1 MSRTARPSA
10 VTRLALSAVAAVG
23 LAACGSSNGTTPA
36 PSQPQSQAATNGP
49 ASASVTAKPI
59 TDYAAYLEAKPG
71 KADPSLSPI
80 AVGFVNVQGG
90 AQSFPQATVGA
101 QAAVKMINEE
111 FGGID
116 GHPLKLVTCFVAN
129 AEEEGQRCGQQ
140 MANDDSVKVVNFG
153 ALIMG
158 NQAFHATLRGKKPV
172 IEGTSTAPIE
182 NTTPNTFVLLGDLPH
197 IMGTYGPF
205 AKQHLKASTAALAHP
220 NAPGAIQQG
229 VSIKNGLEKAG
240 IKVKAVAYPLQTR
253 DLVGPVTSAGAQTA
267 DVVVNSADVPSCVG
281 FAKALQQTGV
291 KKPVIAV
298 PLCLDGSVAKGLGG
312 DLPIGW
318 FYGVAQTLPQD
329 TGDAGVALYQRKLK
343 QYGGGD
349 AGSNIFAS
357 VTWMDMLATVKLMNR
372 VGADKLTPDA
382 ISTAAKAFKGPIVMG
397 PPSISCGQF
406 ADAPNVCNDQ
416 GLFYQYKGKGKFELA
431 SGWLRSP
438 R

>member
-1 MSRTARPSA
+1 
-10 VTRLALSAVAAVG
+10 VALSAVVAVG
-23 LAACGSSNGTTPA
+23 VAACGSSGGTTA
-36 PSQPQSQAATNGP
+36 SQSQSHSRSQAATSGP
-49 ASASVTAKPI
+49 AAASVTAKPI
-59 TDYAAYLEAKPG
+59 TDYAAYLETTPG
-71 KADPSLSPI
+71 KADTSKAPI

-153 ALIMG
+153 ALIIG
-158 NQAFHATLRGKKPV
+158 NQAFHATLRGRKPV

-197 IMGTYGPF
+197 IMSTYGPF
-205 AKQHLKASTAALAHP
+205 AKQHLKASTAALAYP

-229 VSIKNGLEKAG
+229 LSIKTGLQKAG
-240 IKVKAVAYPLQTR
+240 VKVKAVAYPLQTR
-253 DLVGPVTSAGAQTA
+253 DLVGAVTAAGAQTA

-298 PLCLDGSVAKGLGG
+298 PLCLDGSVAEGLGG
-312 DLPIGW
+312 DLPLGW
-318 FYGVAQTLPQD
+318 YYGVAQTLPQD
-329 TGDAGVALYQRKLK
+329 TGDPGVALYQRKLK

-372 VGADKLTPDA
+372 VGADKLTPET

-397 PPSISCGQF
+397 PPSINCGQF

-416 GLFYQYKGKGKFELA
+416 GIFYQYKGKGRFELA
-431 SGWLRSP
+431 SGWLKSP
-438 R
+438 Q